1 MAEHEGDDQAVA
13 QAVTA
18 ALGSVDER
26 IDFPL
31 EEEIALALVGV
42 DGGADRAL
50 GHVFRHSGQNTGWH
64 RLGRGSVFE
73 GGVVLGCAHSGH
85 FTHLG

>member
-31 EEEIALALVGV
+31 EEEIALALVGI
-42 DGGADRAL
+42 DGGGGRAL

-64 RLGRGSVFE
+64 RLGGGPVFE
-73 GGVVLGCAHSGH
+73 GRLGPGCAHSGH

>member
-18 ALGSVDER
+18 ALGRVDER

-42 DGGADRAL
+42 DGGGGRAL
-50 GHVFRHSGQNTGWH
+50 AHVFRHSGQNTGWH
-64 RLGRGSVFE
+64 RLAGDSGFE
-73 GGVVLGCAHSGH
+73 GRLGPGRDHSGH